1 MPVQVLVLNS
11 GSSSIKYQ
19 VFDHDL
25 TVLATGLL
33 ERIGEPV
40 GRARHHIV
48 AAAGGAD
55 DEDGGQQIVEEEP
68 IADHEEGFARLVAVL
83 EREGVGTDIGA
94 IGHRVVHGGEEFTA
108 PTVIDESVLDRI
120 RAQVPLAPLHN
131 PANLT
136 GIEVATRLRP
146 DLPQVAVFD
155 TAFHGT
161 LPPHAYRYAVPDEL
175 HQDYGVRRYGFHG
188 TSHAYVAHRAAAH
201 LGRPIGELKLITLHL
216 GNGAS
221 ATAIDGGHSVE
232 TSMGLSPLEGLV
244 MGTRSG
250 DIDPAVI
257 FHLIREAGMEP
268 HEVETLLN
276 RRSGLKGLCGDN
288 DLRTVADRAATG
300 DHEARLALDVYC
312 HRIRKY
318 VGAYTAVLGGLDALV
333 FTAGVGENADAV
345 RAQVCRGLE
354 VLGIALDPARNV
366 GGRAADAADGVLPI
380 HADGSRAAVLVIAT
394 DEEREIAEST
404 LRAVG

>member
-1 MPVQVLVLNS
+1 VQVLVLNS

-33 ERIGEPV
+33 ERIGEPQ
-40 GRARHHIV
+40 GRATHRIV
-48 AAAGGAD
+48 A
-55 DEDGGQQIVEEEP
+55 DGRELVVEEP
-68 IADHEEGFARLVAVL
+68 IVDHEVGFARLVAVL
-83 EREGVGTDIGA
+83 EDAGVGTELGA
-94 IGHRVVHGGEEFTA
+94 IGHRVVHGGDEFVA
-108 PTVIDESVLDRI
+108 PTVIDAAVVDRI

-136 GIEVATRLRP
+136 GIEVATKLRP
-146 DLPQVAVFD
+146 ELPQVAVFD

-161 LPPHAYRYAVPDEL
+161 LPPHAYRYAVPAEL
-175 HQDYGVRRYGFHG
+175 HRAHGVRRYGFHG
-188 TSHAYVAHRAAAH
+188 TSHAYVARRAAEH
-201 LGRPIGELKLITLHL
+201 LGRPIGTLKLITLHL

-221 ATAIDGGHSVE
+221 ATAIDGGRSVE

-257 FHLIREAGMEP
+257 FHLVRQAGMSP
-268 HEVETLLN
+268 DEVESLLN
-276 RRSGLKGLCGDN
+276 RGSGMKGLCGDN
-288 DLRTVADRAATG
+288 DLRTVADRARAG
-300 DHEARLALDVYC
+300 DEDAQLALDVYC

-333 FTAGVGENADAV
+333 FTAGVGENADGI
-345 RAQVCRGLE
+345 RAQVCQDLG
-354 VLGIALDPARNV
+354 VLGIELDPDRNTGAR
-366 GGRAADAADGVLPI
+366 ASDAAGGVVAV
-380 HADGSRAAVLVIAT
+380 HAEGSRAAVLVVAT

-404 LRAVG
+404 LAAVGR

>member
-1 MPVQVLVLNS
+1 VQVLVLNS

-33 ERIGEPV
+33 ERIGEPQ
-40 GRARHHIV
+40 GRATHLIV
-48 AAAGGAD
+48 AD
-55 DEDGGQQIVEEEP
+55 DRELVVEEP
-68 IADHEEGFARLVAVL
+68 IADHEVGFARLVAVL
-83 EREGVGTDIGA
+83 EEAGVGTELGA
-94 IGHRVVHGGEEFTA
+94 IGHRVVHGGDEFVA
-108 PTVIDESVLDRI
+108 PTVIDAAVMDRI

-146 DLPQVAVFD
+146 ELPQVAVFD

-161 LPPHAYRYAVPDEL
+161 LPPHAYRYAVPAEL
-175 HQDYGVRRYGFHG
+175 HRDHGVRRYGFHG
-188 TSHAYVAHRAAAH
+188 TSHAYVARRAAEH

-221 ATAIDGGHSVE
+221 ATAIDGGRSVE

-257 FHLIREAGMEP
+257 FHLIRQAGMSP
-268 HEVETLLN
+268 DEVETLLN
-276 RRSGLKGLCGDN
+276 RRSGMKGLCGEN
-288 DLRTVADRAATG
+288 DLRTVADRAGTG
-300 DHEARLALDVYC
+300 DEDAQLALDVYC

-333 FTAGVGENADAV
+333 FTAGVGENADGI
-345 RAQVCRGLE
+345 RAQVCRDLE
-354 VLGIALDPARNV
+354 VLGIELDPGRNT
-366 GGRAADAADGVLPI
+366 GARAAGATDGVVAV
-380 HADGSRAAVLVIAT
+380 HADGSRAAVLVVAT

-404 LRAVG
+404 LAAVGA